1 MSLKGKIAIVTGAG
15 SGIGEATAK
24 LFAGE
29 GAKVA
34 LVARTKTSLD
44 KVVDE
49 INEAGGDA
57 HAYTLDVCV
66 TANVEET
73 FQKIEADLGPID
85 ILINAAGVFYPTPGG
100 AMVEKEWRGML
111 DINIA
116 GTINTCNAVLLGM
129 KARDTGYI
137 VNIASISGLVAGSN
151 YSVYGASK
159 AAIIMLSKSLAAEF
173 APYGIH
179 INIIA
184 PGNTATPINHDIRT
198 QPEYADMMKGI
209 DESTPSKRNFSEPI
223 DIARSA
229 LFLVSDAAAPYYGA
243 VLVADEGQSLEIE

>member
-1 MSLKGKIAIVTGAG
+1 MLLKDKLAVVTGAG

-24 LFAGE
+24 LFASE
-29 GAKVA
+29 GAKVV
-34 LVARTKTSLD
+34 LVARTKASLD
-44 KVVDE
+44 SVVNE
-49 INEAGGDA
+49 IKEAGGDA
-57 HAYTLDVCV
+57 YAYTLDVCI

-73 FQKIEADLGPID
+73 FKTIEADHGPID

-100 AMVEKEWRGML
+100 EMVEKEWRSMM
-111 DINIA
+111 DINVG

-209 DESTPSKRNFSEPI
+209 SASTPSKRNFSEPI